1 MSLSPPPPAS
11 VTEPRPV
18 RRQFRRANRTRRM
31 TTGSSGSS
39 APAARK
45 LSLLILFGIAQGLF
59 LFSPLFRLAEI
70 DVQGL
75 DRLSR
80 PAVIRQASLAPG
92 SYLWALSPRGIS
104 ERLRSLP
111 EVQTAS
117 VRMAVPGKV
126 TLAIR
131 ERQPVAL
138 LSRAGGPSVTYEVD
152 AEGVILG
159 RVRQRGKLP
168 NLRVEHPVPASGRI
182 DPTPILIAMKA
193 RTWVEANLRTP
204 VLAYEIDDLQTV
216 TVSTRFLNTPL
227 SIRMGTLQN
236 MDYKMHILRA
246 IMERLE
252 KEKRPALTIDLRF
265 SSPVVRPLKPDPEPT
280 ESVVGSQ

>member
-1 MSLSPPPPAS
+1 
-11 VTEPRPV
+11 
-18 RRQFRRANRTRRM
+18 M
-31 TTGSSGSS
+31 TSGPSSST

-45 LSLLILFGIAQGLF
+45 ISLLVLFGIAQGLF
-59 LFSPLFRLAEI
+59 FFSPLFRLAEI

-80 PAVIRQASLAPG
+80 PSVIRQASLAPG

-104 ERLRSLP
+104 ERLQKLP
-111 EVQTAS
+111 EVQSAS

-138 LSRAGGPSVTYEVD
+138 LSRAGGPSLPYEVD

-159 RVRQRGKLP
+159 RVRQGGKLP
-168 NLRVEHPVPASGRI
+168 HLRVEHPIPPTGRI

-193 RTWVEANLRTP
+193 RTWVEASLRTP
-204 VLAYEIDDLQTV
+204 ILSYEIDDLQTV
-216 TVSTRFLNTPL
+216 TVSTRFLGTPL

-265 SSPVVRPLKPDPEPT
+265 SSPVVRPLRPEPDPSPAP
-280 ESVVGSQ
+280 